1 MKNSASTMKELALT
15 LFGIK
20 DTSTY
25 KMDCPFEEDPRGYV
39 EVIGDDPF
47 TPFSFKRDGKE
58 IQYRN
63 LTLFSDHISFIA
75 GEQEVVLMPDDESV
89 VIYTVDSAADALISV
104 DLVLGIALGNSANR
118 TCACACAAGNAAVTN
133 YVCHK

>member
-25 KMDCPFEEDPRGYV
+25 RMDCPFEEDPRGYV

-89 VIYTVDSAADALISV
+89 VIYTVDSAADALISEERLPNPLLLA
-104 DLVLGIALGNSANR
+104 DHLISILTQNR
-118 TCACACAAGNAAVTN
+118 EEVSHGA
-133 YVCHK
+133 

>member
-75 GEQEVVLMPDDESV
+75 GEQEVVLIPDDESI
-89 VIYTVDSAADALISV
+89 VIYTVDSAADALISEERLPNPLLLA
-104 DLVLGIALGNSANR
+104 DHLISILTQNR
-118 TCACACAAGNAAVTN
+118 EEVSHGA
-133 YVCHK
+133 

>member
-47 TPFSFKRDGKE
+47 TPFSFKRDGKD

-89 VIYTVDSAADALISV
+89 VIYTVDSAADALISEERLPNPLLLA
-104 DLVLGIALGNSANR
+104 DHLISILTQNR
-118 TCACACAAGNAAVTN
+118 EEVSHGA
-133 YVCHK
+133 

>member
-1 MKNSASTMKELALT
+1 MKNSASAMKELALT

-25 KMDCPFEEDPRGYV
+25 RMDCPFEEDPRGYV

-47 TPFSFKRDGKE
+47 TPFSFEREGKE

-63 LTLFSDHISFIA
+63 LTLFSDHISFIS
-75 GEQEVVLMPDDESV
+75 GEQEVVLMPDDESI
-89 VIYTVDSAADALISV
+89 VIYTVDSASDSLISEER
-104 DLVLGIALGNSANR
+104 LPNPLLLAEHLISILARNR
-118 TCACACAAGNAAVTN
+118 EEVSHGA
-133 YVCHK
+133 

>member
-75 GEQEVVLMPDDESV
+75 GEQEVVLMLDDESI
-89 VIYTVDSAADALISV
+89 VIYTVDSAADALISEERLPNPLLLA
-104 DLVLGIALGNSANR
+104 DHLISILTQNR
-118 TCACACAAGNAAVTN
+118 EEVSHGA
-133 YVCHK
+133 

>member
-25 KMDCPFEEDPRGYV
+25 RMDCPFEEDPRGYV

-47 TPFSFKRDGKE
+47 TPFSFKRDGKD

-89 VIYTVDSAADALISV
+89 VIYTVDSAADALISEERLPNPLLLA
-104 DLVLGIALGNSANR
+104 DHLISILTQNR
-118 TCACACAAGNAAVTN
+118 EEVSHGA
-133 YVCHK
+133 

>member
-25 KMDCPFEEDPRGYV
+25 RMDCPFEEDPRGYV

-75 GEQEVVLMPDDESV
+75 GEQEVVLMPDDESI
-89 VIYTVDSAADALISV
+89 VIYTVDSVADALISEERLPNPLLLA
-104 DLVLGIALGNSANR
+104 DHLISILTQNR
-118 TCACACAAGNAAVTN
+118 EEVSHGA
-133 YVCHK
+133 

>member
-25 KMDCPFEEDPRGYV
+25 RMDCPFEEDSRGYV

-75 GEQEVVLMPDDESV
+75 GEQEVVLMPDDESI
-89 VIYTVDSAADALISV
+89 VIYTVDSAADALISEERLPNPLLLA
-104 DLVLGIALGNSANR
+104 DHLISILTQNR
-118 TCACACAAGNAAVTN
+118 EEVSHGA
-133 YVCHK
+133 

>member
-25 KMDCPFEEDPRGYV
+25 RMDCPFEEDPRGYV

-89 VIYTVDSAADALISV
+89 VIYTVDSAADALISEECLPNPLLLA
-104 DLVLGIALGNSANR
+104 DHLISILTQNR
-118 TCACACAAGNAAVTN
+118 EEVSHGA
-133 YVCHK
+133 

>member
-25 KMDCPFEEDPRGYV
+25 RMDCPFEEDPRGYV

-75 GEQEVVLMPDDESV
+75 GEQEVVLMPDDESI
-89 VIYTVDSAADALISV
+89 VIYTVDSAADALISEERLPNPLLLA
-104 DLVLGIALGNSANR
+104 DHLISILTQNR
-118 TCACACAAGNAAVTN
+118 EEVSHGA
-133 YVCHK
+133 